1 MSDKPIF
8 LTDQRLSLL
17 KPGHSPLENLNVAAA
32 EKRRDRGG
40 FQAEAGLSPWE
51 EDFSRDAWL
60 AHHRT
65 IVVADAGL
73 GKTWNLRWFSRRV
86 HRARDGFIPFFLSIE
101 DLPGLPPDGKHDP
114 IYAALLAEWRKA
126 AGCGE
131 ESQLSSKDAIEI
143 LKELRAEGRLILVL
157 DSLDQAL
164 SKVEAVQTLQTLM
177 THPDWKACPMVVST
191 RPHALT
197 SQWENVFAPVA
208 GDSRFIRVEEMDGKQ
223 QKFLLGTIP
232 GEDGQ
237 PVSRY
242 SLIPDEGKRL
252 LGVPRVIELIR
263 NLGTDP
269 AKYQHLKT
277 MTDVYWTCTNEMLL
291 EGLKAKKAGNE
302 VEWNVD
308 LEGVVPEEFREVQRD
323 IARNIFGAVAFK
335 MMCADDEKPNLAF
348 VPKAECTAFLRG
360 VSSLIQ
366 NTRARHKN
374 EEREEELDGLGC
386 ASGYKGFL
394 RNFTAITALNSGQM
408 DSYLMD
414 SAGRRNSDLKFRN
427 PTMQA
432 FFAAVWVCR
441 HGTPDDLERLKG
453 WVVSPWD
460 DRFGQY
466 QEFWRFVSE
475 LGGTGRWDP
484 SAVRNDL
491 WVDVIGVVYRSP
503 VRMCQFIWR
512 SWDRMEELNA
522 KARAEFL
529 AEFPAIRAGKHGADK
544 KRIADEMMEGIKDEK
559 SGEMMGGFI
568 PLVGNPKLK
577 DKGDTGTFWM
587 GAAKSMSQW
596 PPRIFDPA
604 DPPPVDSE
612 AYDEEF
618 PPHQVT
624 LTPFAL
630 HRYCVTN
637 AEYELFDV
645 DHEKQREFT
654 GKLSVEELARHP
666 VVNVDWWDGWVFAA
680 WCGCAL
686 PTEAQWEYANRAG
699 TRTPFAVGDGQ
710 TLTQEVCNFGYEIE
724 RTIAVDGL
732 PANAWGFF
740 QMTGNVRE
748 WCADWY
754 DNTFYGRSPPT
765 DPVGPE
771 SGSLRVS
778 RGGSWFISAR
788 GCRAAYRGRLS
799 PGNRDYDLG
808 FRLAAGP
815 SGSS

>member
-86 HRARDGFIPFFLSIE
+86 HRARDGYIPFFLSIE
-101 DLPGLPPDGKHDP
+101 DLPALPGGHHDP

-164 SKVEAVQTLQTLM
+164 SKIEAVQTLQTLM

-197 SQWENVFAPVA
+197 SQWEKVFAPVA
-208 GDSRFIRVEEMDGKQ
+208 GDWRFIRVEEMDEKQ
-223 QKFLLGTIP
+223 QEFLLGTIP

-252 LGVPRVIELIR
+252 LGVPRVIELLC
-263 NLGTDP
+263 NPKLTWQDF
-269 AKYQHLKT
+269 QNFKT
-277 MTDVYWTCTNEMLL
+277 QADVYWKCTGELLL
-291 EGLKAKKAGNE
+291 EGLKADAAGDTLGRSQPGKLPESFRPFQQSLARSLLGAIAFEMYCDDCGQPNLSH
-302 VEWNVD
+302 VD
-308 LEGVVPEEFREVQRD
+308 V
-323 IARNIFGAVAFK
+323 GAVDSFLGKVCDRVEA
-335 MMCADDEKPNLAF
+335 ARDEHK
-348 VPKAECTAFLRG
+348 TAKR
-360 VSSLIQ
+360 
-366 NTRARHKN
+366 REDARI
-374 EEREEELDGLGC
+374 LDMTNYEQFC
-386 ASGYKGFL
+386 
-394 RNFTAITALNSGQM
+394 RNFDAVTHMNAGPL

-414 SAGRRNSDLKFRN
+414 AAGRRNSDLKFRN
-427 PTMQA
+427 PTMLA

-453 WVVSPWD
+453 WVVSPWN
-460 DRFGQY
+460 DRFGLY

-512 SWDRMEELNA
+512 SWDRMEELKA

-544 KRIADEMMEGIKDEK
+544 KRIADDMMD
-559 SGEMMGGFI
+559 GFI

-587 GAAKSMSQW
+587 GSAMSMSQW
-596 PPRIFDPA
+596 PPRIYDPA

-612 AYDEEF
+612 AHEEEF

-624 LTPFAL
+624 LAPFAL

-654 GKLSVEELARHP
+654 GKLSVEESARHP

-699 TRTPFAVGDGQ
+699 TRTPFAVGDGR

-732 PANAWGFF
+732 PSNAWGFF
-740 QMTGNVRE
+740 QMTGNVWE

-771 SGSLRVS
+771 SGSFRVF
-778 RGGSWFISAR
+778 RGGGWSDGAR
-788 GCRAAYRGRLS
+788 YCRAALRGGYS
-799 PGNRDYDLG
+799 PDGRGSVLG

-815 SGSS
+815 SGSSQSPEAKRSVGA